1 MQIESLKLFCDLA
14 ETTSFTKAAK
24 INGVTQSAVS
34 QQISSLETKFDAVLI
49 ERSKKKFSLTKEG
62 NTLYKYSKQIIQTY
76 DELRHKIQEIQNV
89 VTGSIKVVTI
99 YSIGLHELPPYLKKF
114 LKKHPTVNVS
124 VEYRRATQLY
134 EDIVTGMADIGLVAY
149 PQKDP
154 RLQVTSLAED
164 MLVLICHPDHPLAQ
178 QPKVKLSE
186 IASHKFIAFEPDIP
200 TRRAI
205 DKILR
210 DRNVEVDH
218 AMEFDNIET
227 VKRAVEID
235 AGISIVPRSPVAQ
248 EVAKKTIA
256 MVEIEDEQFYRPL
269 AAVHKKSK
277 VLSPAMKEFLA
288 LLKKSSAF
296 FRFFGFSGCRSF
308 GRNIPSLRMRS
319 PSNHTSPPPH
329 SLRWISTMSQ
339 CTAERLPLSHSS
351 YACPGVKCSEP
362 PIFSSNKISHIGF
375 ITNGFTPNENSPIYR
390 APASVSRISF
400 SRFVLLLVA
409 SITLP
414 SFNVNLTFSNFVP
427 AYSVGVL
434 N

>member
-49 ERSKKKFSLTKEG
+49 ERSKKKFTLTKEG

-89 VTGSIKVVTI
+89 VTGTIKVVTI

-288 LLKKSSAF
+288 LLK
-296 FRFFGFSGCRSF
+296 
-308 GRNIPSLRMRS
+308 
-319 PSNHTSPPPH
+319 
-329 SLRWISTMSQ
+329 
-339 CTAERLPLSHSS
+339 
-351 YACPGVKCSEP
+351 
-362 PIFSSNKISHIGF
+362 
-375 ITNGFTPNENSPIYR
+375 NS
-390 APASVSRISF
+390 
-400 SRFVLLLVA
+400 
-409 SITLP
+409 
-414 SFNVNLTFSNFVP
+414 
-427 AYSVGVL
+427 
-434 N
+434 

>member
-49 ERSKKKFSLTKEG
+49 ERSKKKFTLTKEG
-62 NTLYKYSKQIIQTY
+62 NNLYKYSKQIIQTY

-89 VTGSIKVVTI
+89 VTGTIKVVTI

-288 LLKKSSAF
+288 LLKKS
-296 FRFFGFSGCRSF
+296 
-308 GRNIPSLRMRS
+308 
-319 PSNHTSPPPH
+319 
-329 SLRWISTMSQ
+329 
-339 CTAERLPLSHSS
+339 
-351 YACPGVKCSEP
+351 
-362 PIFSSNKISHIGF
+362 
-375 ITNGFTPNENSPIYR
+375 
-390 APASVSRISF
+390 
-400 SRFVLLLVA
+400 
-409 SITLP
+409 
-414 SFNVNLTFSNFVP
+414 
-427 AYSVGVL
+427 
-434 N
+434 

>member
-49 ERSKKKFSLTKEG
+49 ERSKKKFTLTKEG
-62 NTLYKYSKQIIQTY
+62 NTLYKYSKQIVQTY

-89 VTGSIKVVTI
+89 VTGTIKVVTI

-288 LLKKSSAF
+288 LLEKS
-296 FRFFGFSGCRSF
+296 
-308 GRNIPSLRMRS
+308 
-319 PSNHTSPPPH
+319 
-329 SLRWISTMSQ
+329 
-339 CTAERLPLSHSS
+339 
-351 YACPGVKCSEP
+351 
-362 PIFSSNKISHIGF
+362 
-375 ITNGFTPNENSPIYR
+375 
-390 APASVSRISF
+390 
-400 SRFVLLLVA
+400 
-409 SITLP
+409 
-414 SFNVNLTFSNFVP
+414 
-427 AYSVGVL
+427 
-434 N
+434 

>member
-34 QQISSLETKFDAVLI
+34 QQISSLETKFEAVLI
-49 ERSKKKFSLTKEG
+49 ERSKKKFTLTKEG
-62 NTLYKYSKQIIQTY
+62 NTLYKYSKQIVQTY

-89 VTGSIKVVTI
+89 VTGTIKVVTI

-248 EVAKKTIA
+248 EIAKKTIA

-288 LLKKSSAF
+288 LLKKS
-296 FRFFGFSGCRSF
+296 
-308 GRNIPSLRMRS
+308 
-319 PSNHTSPPPH
+319 
-329 SLRWISTMSQ
+329 
-339 CTAERLPLSHSS
+339 
-351 YACPGVKCSEP
+351 
-362 PIFSSNKISHIGF
+362 
-375 ITNGFTPNENSPIYR
+375 
-390 APASVSRISF
+390 
-400 SRFVLLLVA
+400 
-409 SITLP
+409 
-414 SFNVNLTFSNFVP
+414 
-427 AYSVGVL
+427 
-434 N
+434 

>member
-1 MQIESLKLFCDLA
+1 MQIESLKVFCDLA
-14 ETTSFTKAAK
+14 ETTSFTKAAQ

-34 QQISSLETKFDAVLI
+34 QQISSLETKFDAALI
-49 ERSKKKFSLTKEG
+49 ERSKKKFTLTKEG
-62 NTLYKYSKQIIQTY
+62 ETFYKYSKQIVQSY

-89 VTGSIKVVTI
+89 VTGTIKVVTI

-134 EDIVTGMADIGLVAY
+134 EDIISGMADIGLVAY

-154 RLQVTSLAED
+154 RLHVTSLAED

-178 QPKVKLSE
+178 KPRVKLSE
-186 IASHKFIAFEPDIP
+186 IASHKFVAFEPDIP

-210 DRNVEVDH
+210 DRGVEVIH

-288 LLKKSSAF
+288 LLKKS
-296 FRFFGFSGCRSF
+296 
-308 GRNIPSLRMRS
+308 
-319 PSNHTSPPPH
+319 
-329 SLRWISTMSQ
+329 
-339 CTAERLPLSHSS
+339 
-351 YACPGVKCSEP
+351 
-362 PIFSSNKISHIGF
+362 
-375 ITNGFTPNENSPIYR
+375 
-390 APASVSRISF
+390 
-400 SRFVLLLVA
+400 
-409 SITLP
+409 
-414 SFNVNLTFSNFVP
+414 
-427 AYSVGVL
+427 
-434 N
+434 

>member
-14 ETTSFTKAAK
+14 EAKSFTKAAQ

-34 QQISSLETKFDAVLI
+34 QQISSLETKFAATLI
-49 ERSKKKFSLTKEG
+49 ERSKKKFTLTKEG
-62 NTLYKYSKQIIQTY
+62 ETLYKYSNQIVQSY

-89 VTGSIKVVTI
+89 VTGAIKVVTI

-134 EDIVTGMADIGLVAY
+134 EDIISGMADIGLVAY

-164 MLVLICHPDHPLAQ
+164 MLVLICHPEHPLAQ
-178 QPKVKLSE
+178 EPRVKLSE
-186 IASHKFIAFEPDIP
+186 IVSHKFIAFEPDIP

-235 AGISIVPRSPVAQ
+235 AGISIVPRSPVSQ

-269 AAVHKKSK
+269 AAVHKKNK
-277 VLSPAMKEFLA
+277 VLSPAMKEFLT
-288 LLKKSSAF
+288 LLKKS
-296 FRFFGFSGCRSF
+296 
-308 GRNIPSLRMRS
+308 
-319 PSNHTSPPPH
+319 
-329 SLRWISTMSQ
+329 
-339 CTAERLPLSHSS
+339 
-351 YACPGVKCSEP
+351 
-362 PIFSSNKISHIGF
+362 
-375 ITNGFTPNENSPIYR
+375 
-390 APASVSRISF
+390 
-400 SRFVLLLVA
+400 
-409 SITLP
+409 
-414 SFNVNLTFSNFVP
+414 
-427 AYSVGVL
+427 
-434 N
+434 

>member
-1 MQIESLKLFCDLA
+1 MQIESLKMFCDLA
-14 ETTSFTKAAK
+14 ETKSFTKAAQ

-34 QQISSLETKFDAVLI
+34 QQISSLETKFAAALI
-49 ERSKKKFSLTKEG
+49 ERSKKKFTLTKEG
-62 NTLYKYSKQIIQTY
+62 ETLYKYSNQIVQSY

-89 VTGSIKVVTI
+89 VTGAIKVVTI

-134 EDIVTGMADIGLVAY
+134 EDIISGMADIGLVAY

-164 MLVLICHPDHPLAQ
+164 MLVLICHPEHPLAQ
-178 QPKVKLSE
+178 KPRVKLSE
-186 IASHKFIAFEPDIP
+186 IVSHKFIAFEPDIP

-288 LLKKSSAF
+288 LLKKS
-296 FRFFGFSGCRSF
+296 
-308 GRNIPSLRMRS
+308 
-319 PSNHTSPPPH
+319 
-329 SLRWISTMSQ
+329 
-339 CTAERLPLSHSS
+339 
-351 YACPGVKCSEP
+351 
-362 PIFSSNKISHIGF
+362 
-375 ITNGFTPNENSPIYR
+375 
-390 APASVSRISF
+390 
-400 SRFVLLLVA
+400 
-409 SITLP
+409 
-414 SFNVNLTFSNFVP
+414 
-427 AYSVGVL
+427 
-434 N
+434 

>member
-49 ERSKKKFSLTKEG
+49 ERSKKKFTLTKEG

-89 VTGSIKVVTI
+89 VTGTIKVVTI

-218 AMEFDNIET
+218 TMEFDNIET

-277 VLSPAMKEFLA
+277 VLSPAMKEFLT
-288 LLKKSSAF
+288 LLKKS
-296 FRFFGFSGCRSF
+296 
-308 GRNIPSLRMRS
+308 
-319 PSNHTSPPPH
+319 
-329 SLRWISTMSQ
+329 
-339 CTAERLPLSHSS
+339 
-351 YACPGVKCSEP
+351 
-362 PIFSSNKISHIGF
+362 
-375 ITNGFTPNENSPIYR
+375 
-390 APASVSRISF
+390 
-400 SRFVLLLVA
+400 
-409 SITLP
+409 
-414 SFNVNLTFSNFVP
+414 
-427 AYSVGVL
+427 
-434 N
+434 

>member
-34 QQISSLETKFDAVLI
+34 QQISSLETKFEAVLI
-49 ERSKKKFSLTKEG
+49 ERSKKKFTLTKEG
-62 NTLYKYSKQIIQTY
+62 NTLYKYSKQIVQTY

-89 VTGSIKVVTI
+89 VTGTIKVVTI

-218 AMEFDNIET
+218 VMEFDNIET

-288 LLKKSSAF
+288 LLKKS
-296 FRFFGFSGCRSF
+296 
-308 GRNIPSLRMRS
+308 
-319 PSNHTSPPPH
+319 
-329 SLRWISTMSQ
+329 
-339 CTAERLPLSHSS
+339 
-351 YACPGVKCSEP
+351 
-362 PIFSSNKISHIGF
+362 
-375 ITNGFTPNENSPIYR
+375 
-390 APASVSRISF
+390 
-400 SRFVLLLVA
+400 
-409 SITLP
+409 
-414 SFNVNLTFSNFVP
+414 
-427 AYSVGVL
+427 
-434 N
+434 